1 MKIQALLLSLI
12 ITTGAAMAQ
21 SGGSGGERGTVIHS
35 TMPYAFSGTTTYAV
49 GNAND
54 LHVVTQE
61 EIKENAEQQAKCI
74 VELENRVVALEKKVS
89 SLIKIVKMLQARV
102 GKK

>member
-21 SGGSGGERGTVIHS
+21 PVTKEESEQAKVI
-35 TMPYAFSGTTTYAV
+35 AQQANKLDRVAV
-49 GNAND
+49 GEGNLA
-54 LHVVTQE
+54 
-61 EIKENAEQQAKCI
+61 IRIA
-74 VELENRVVALEKKVS
+74 ALEKKVS

-102 GKK
+102 GTK

>member
-1 MKIQALLLSLI
+1 MKLQALLLSLI

-21 SGGSGGERGTVIHS
+21 G
-35 TMPYAFSGTTTYAV
+35 TTYAV

-54 LHVVTQE
+54 LHIVTKE

-74 VELENRVVALEKKVS
+74 VELENRIVALEKKVS